1 VRLTKD
7 ISYAADPA
15 AVFAML
21 TEVPFQERKCAAT
34 GALSHDVDIERY
46 DDGSVVIRTRRT
58 LPTEQV
64 PDFAQRFVGRTID
77 VVQVDDWG
85 PAGADGAREGTVVVE
100 LKGAPIRFA
109 GSVSLRPGGEGTV
122 EAFDGDIKA
131 SVPLIGGRM
140 EKALEPALRAA
151 INTEHREGQAWLA
164 AR

>member
-7 ISYAADPA
+7 ISYPADPA
-15 AVFAML
+15 TVFAML

-34 GALSHDVDIERY
+34 GALSHDVEIKEY
-46 DDGSVVIRTRRT
+46 DDGSAVIRTRRT
-58 LPTEQV
+58 LPTDQI

-85 PAGADGAREGTVVVE
+85 PSGPDGSRDGTVVVE

-109 GSVSLRPGGEGTV
+109 GSLALRPGGDGTV
-122 EAFDGDIKA
+122 EAIDGDIKA

-140 EKALEPALRAA
+140 EKALEPALRSA
-151 INTEHREGQAWLA
+151 INVENREGKAWLA
-164 AR
+164 SH